1 MKKVLHVGYEYEAYY
16 GNGVYEGDI
25 YIPSDKL
32 QPFVNIDLSVP
43 ENLESIAKGI
53 SKFGEIWLGE
63 IEGKHSEVILRG
75 DEITV
80 EVLDYGGEIVLID
93 DAATTLAETLVDV
106 LIDMKIY
113 ADPSSLDLDDVICSL
128 ESFYGTKMKLVHQ
141 VKDDELNVRNH
152 DTMEEAFEDMLA
164 RRDAKK
170 TGISLTP
177 VEVPI
182 KDEEI

>member
-1 MKKVLHVGYEYEAYY
+1 MNKVLHVGYEYETYY
-16 GNGVYEGDI
+16 GNGVYAGDI

-32 QPFVNIDLSVP
+32 QPFVNSDLSVP

-53 SKFGEIWLGE
+53 SKFGSIWLGE
-63 IEGKHSEVILRG
+63 IEGKHSEVILNG
-75 DEITV
+75 EDITV
-80 EVLDYGGEIVLID
+80 EVLNYGGEIVLVD

-106 LIDMKIY
+106 LIAMEIY
-113 ADPSSLDLDDVICSL
+113 SAPSSLNLDDVICSL
-128 ESFYGTKMKLVHQ
+128 ESFYGTKTKLVHQ

-177 VEVPI
+177 VEI
-182 KDEEI
+182 HIRGEEI